1 MFFKSRYVLVKIGD
15 RNPLPQKKCKNRG
28 SESPPT
34 EEEEK
39 NATYAF
45 KVR

>member
-1 MFFKSRYVLVKIGD
+1 MRINFKNQGSESPPTEEEKD
-15 RNPLPQKKCKNRG
+15 RG

-39 NATYAF
+39 REGW
-45 KVR
+45 KS